1 MRGAIC
7 KSSKSL
13 AAWKKTSPSMFAD
26 RLIAATAQH
35 GPLCVGIDPHAGHI
49 PALFGGDTPEG
60 LEKWGIAVVK
70 AATGR
75 AGIVKPQAGLFERH
89 GWQGMRAL
97 AHVCAAAKEAGL
109 IVLMD
114 AKRGDIG
121 STAEGYAAAHLAKEA
136 PFACDALTV
145 NPYMGLDTLEPHI
158 RAAEASG
165 KGVIVLARTS
175 NPGSADYQARDVEG
189 APLYARVVESLA
201 PFISR
206 LEGNSG
212 WSGLMLVTGATGP
225 DEARTLRELAPKALF
240 LVPGYGAQGAGA
252 SDAVAGFV
260 DGQGGCVNAS
270 RSVTFPKGFET
281 SETLG
286 AWSEIISAAIDAAQ
300 TALKAALVA

>member
-1 MRGAIC
+1 
-7 KSSKSL
+7 
-13 AAWKKTSPSMFAD
+13 MFAD
-26 RLIAATAQH
+26 RFIAATRAH
-35 GPLCVGIDPHAGHI
+35 GPLCVGIDPHAGRI
-49 PALFGGDTPEG
+49 PDLFGGDTPEG

-70 AATGR
+70 AAAGR

-97 AHVCAAAKEAGL
+97 ASVSAAAKDHGL

-121 STAEGYAAAHLAKEA
+121 STAEGYAAAYLSPDS

-145 NPYMGLDTLEPHI
+145 NPYMGLDTLEPHV
-158 RAAEASG
+158 RAAETSG

-175 NPGSADYQARDVEG
+175 NPGSADYQAKDLAG

-201 PFISR
+201 PMIAR
-206 LEGNSG
+206 LKGETG

-225 DEARTLRELAPKALF
+225 DEARALRALAPEALF

-252 SDAVAGFV
+252 ADAMAGFV
-260 DGQGGCVNAS
+260 MPQTGSNRLEGGCVNAS
-270 RSVTFPKGFET
+270 RSLTFPNGADTATSIADWSQRIAVAIET
-281 SETLG
+281 AQADLL
-286 AWSEIISAAIDAAQ
+286 AARS
-300 TALKAALVA
+300 